1 MACEGYGSFGANATM
16 YTIARRGFP
25 DLVFD
30 HLQKR
35 SNHRKRVLDM
45 GCGTGTSSRQLA
57 DRGFVVTGCD
67 IDGRMVEQAQIESVN
82 YAIEYIEAPA
92 NRVSRDDRSFE
103 VITAFSSFHW
113 FCDDSSVSELRR
125 LLRDRGLLFV
135 VNKNDH
141 SEIRTIIRDVVRAF
155 SPPTISGRDA
165 KRNYYPDQILEY
177 NGFDDIQEFTC
188 LAVEKYSVQEAL
200 LYAQSTSVWNLVAE
214 EFQGRAADAVAR
226 ILESH
231 ARNGFVEQRL
241 EIKAVS
247 GYR

>member
-1 MACEGYGSFGANATM
+1 
-16 YTIARRGFP
+16 
-25 DLVFD
+25 
-30 HLQKR
+30 
-35 SNHRKRVLDM
+35 M

-188 LAVEKYSVQEAL
+188 LAVEKYSVEKLAPKLASSPSATNCQR
-200 LYAQSTSVWNLVAE
+200 QRHKRKSRRWSPGSTPTWSR
-214 EFQGRAADAVAR
+214 GPGTTRSGAR
-226 ILESH
+226 TPS
-231 ARNGFVEQRL
+231 ARSSRTRSTRVTSCGIGAR
-241 EIKAVS
+241 S
-247 GYR
+247 GSS